1 VFTGLI
7 RAVGRVVEQ
16 KSTVNGGML
25 KIKTELAAEL
35 QLGDSMAVNGVCLTV
50 SGLGGDWFV
59 AEFMPVTLR
68 ATNLALLRYGALVN
82 LEPALEL
89 GGRFGGHVVS
99 GHVDGLGRI
108 KRIRNNGSA
117 VLIWVGVSSEIGRI
131 VLKGSVA
138 VNGVS
143 LTVQRLLPGSF
154 EISLIPHT
162 LRETTF
168 FQAKVGDLVNLETDR
183 TGSLPDQTVASAA
196 TSGITEAFLEKH
208 GFT

>member
-16 KSTVNGGML
+16 KSTAGGGVL
-25 KIKTELAAEL
+25 KIKAGLAAEL

-50 SGLGGDWFV
+50 SGLEGDWFG
-59 AEFMPVTLR
+59 AEVMPATLR
-68 ATNLALLRYGALVN
+68 ATNLALLRYGDLVN

-89 GGRFGGHVVS
+89 GGRFGGHLVS

-108 KRIRNNGSA
+108 RRIRNNGSA
-117 VLIWVGVSSEIGRI
+117 ILIWIDVPSDIGRI

-143 LTVQRLLPGSF
+143 LTVQRLTSGGF

-162 LRETTF
+162 LKETTF

-183 TGSLPDQTVASAA
+183 TGPLPGQTVATA
-196 TSGITEAFLEKH
+196 TASGITEAFLEKH
-208 GFT
+208 GFV